1 MEKAPM
7 TPALQARAS
16 SPEGGPPRRRGTTT
30 VTAPVASLATAAAGL
45 AVAPSAQAADGV
57 EYVTN
62 PTQYVNP
69 FIGSQDEGNTY
80 PGANVP
86 FGMVQLSPDTGH
98 NTGYDY
104 TENEVRGFST
114 THMSGVGCGLDGFVP
129 ILPSTVQP
137 TSTDYGNAAY
147 NRPFKKV
154 DGAKVEA
161 ASPGYYT
168 T

>member
-1 MEKAPM
+1 M
-7 TPALQARAS
+7 TAALPRRAS
-16 SPEGGPPRRRGTTT
+16 RHSGVPPRRRRTAK
-30 VTAPVASLATAAAGL
+30 VTALVTGLATAAAGL
-45 AVAPSAQAADGV
+45 AVAPSAQAADGI

-104 TENEVRGFST
+104 TQNEVRGFST

-147 NRPFKKV
+147 RRPFRRSM
-154 DGAKVEA
+154 APRSRA
-161 ASPGYYT
+161 PPPAT
-168 T
+168 TRRP